1 MTEHGV
7 RRLPDLGRVG
17 VWTNGTAWQSPER
30 NAELAAEV
38 EELGYGAVWLSEGVT
53 RDPFLDA
60 DAMLRATSRLTLATG
75 IAVISLRQPW
85 AVNALTARLA
95 DAHPDRF
102 LLGLGTSN
110 AAFVRDLLG
119 LPFDK
124 PLAAMRDYLTG
135 LDAARAA
142 TAAMGLDVAGPR
154 QPRVLSALGPKM
166 LALAGSHAEG
176 THTYLVPPEHTAL
189 ARQTLGPGPL
199 VVPEQAVVLSTD
211 HEVVRRRAR
220 AHVGSYLARPAY
232 PANWIRLGFTEDDL
246 VDGGSDRLVDAVVVG
261 GDAAAIRA
269 RVQAHLD
276 AGADHVCIQ
285 ALGDDSTTVDVDQWR
300 ELAPALLS

>member
-1 MTEHGV
+1 MTEHDV
-7 RRLPDLGRVG
+7 RRLPELGRVG
-17 VWTNGTAWQSPER
+17 VWTNGTAWQSPAR
-30 NAELAAEV
+30 NAELAVEV

-60 DAMLRATSRLTLATG
+60 DTMLRATSRLTLATG
-75 IAVISLRQPW
+75 IAVLALRQPW
-85 AVNALTARLA
+85 AVNTLTARLA

-110 AAFVRDLLG
+110 PALVQDLLG
-119 LPFDK
+119 LPFDR
-124 PLAAMRDYLTG
+124 PLATMRDYLTG
-135 LDAARAA
+135 LDQARA
-142 TAAMGLDVAGPR
+142 TTVAMGLEPAAPR
-154 QPRVLSALGPKM
+154 QPRVLAALGPKM

-176 THTYLVPPEHTAL
+176 AHSYLVPPEHTEL
-189 ARQTLGPGPL
+189 ARRTLGPGPL

-211 HEVVRRRAR
+211 PEVVRRRAR
-220 AHVGSYLARPAY
+220 AHVASYLARPAY

-261 GDAAAIRA
+261 GDAETIRA
-269 RVQAHLD
+269 RVRAHLD

-285 ALGDDSTTVDVDQWR
+285 ALGDDPTAIDVDQWR
-300 ELAPALLS
+300 ALAPALLS